1 VQTVD
6 RGTGRNACTSHF
18 FGGRKMANTVVR
30 IFVFEDGGVNVEV
43 ETTSRV
49 RNISTQNDLGYETD
63 VKTYGDEEEG
73 ILYDNLD

>member
-1 VQTVD
+1 
-6 RGTGRNACTSHF
+6 
-18 FGGRKMANTVVR
+18 MANTVVR

>member
-1 VQTVD
+1 
-6 RGTGRNACTSHF
+6 
-18 FGGRKMANTVVR
+18 MANTVVR

-43 ETTSRV
+43 ETNARV
-49 RNISTQNDLGYETD
+49 RNLSTQSDLGYETD